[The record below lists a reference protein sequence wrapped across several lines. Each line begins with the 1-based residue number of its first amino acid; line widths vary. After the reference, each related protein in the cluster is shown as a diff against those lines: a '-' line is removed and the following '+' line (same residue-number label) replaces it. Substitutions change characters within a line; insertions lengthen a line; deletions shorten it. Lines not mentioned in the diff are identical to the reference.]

1 MTDFCK
7 TAAAPWYEGQ
17 DQSVFE
23 SGSSKSLCSFFCSV
37 CDVFLLLLKQND
49 KSAMWAYVCIS
60 KVQISDKYVFQFFIA
75 IPMISTE
82 SKRPSVF
89 LHSWC
94 WLGSSRHIGLGAGYV
109 SGTQLAW
116 LKGQLVSDLPSWTAS
131 RVPERGGVTA
141 SISRDPDV
149 DIPAPVTLF
158 VEAGHK
164 ISPYPK
170 SSRVQSSFWWKKHQR
185 MCSHF

>member
-7 TAAAPWYEGQ
+7 TAAAPWHEGQ

-37 CDVFLLLLKQND
+37 SDVFLLLLKQN

-60 KVQISDKYVFQFFIA
+60 KVQISDKHVFQFFIA

-94 WLGSSRHIGLGAGYV
+94 RLGSSRHIGLGAGYV
-109 SGTQLAW
+109 SGTRW
-116 LKGQLVSDLPSWTAS
+116 HDLKDNLCLIFHPELLHVCQKEEVSQQASLDTQMWTS
-131 RVPERGGVTA
+131 LLLSLCLWKQVT
-141 SISRDPDV
+141 
-149 DIPAPVTLF
+149 
-158 VEAGHK
+158 E
-164 ISPYPK
+164 
-170 SSRVQSSFWWKKHQR
+170 
-185 MCSHF
+185 